1 MGKYKKYFLFLLLA
15 IVLVA
20 PSFVSASFDTSLK
33 YGSSGSVVIEL
44 QNFLK
49 DQGLFLGKADGK
61 FGLIT
66 KKAVIAFQL
75 ANKLS
80 GDGSFGPLSRKIANS
95 LSVNSNSSNFSLT
108 SDVGANGG
116 ILPTE
121 YTCDGAGISPQ
132 LSWSNVPTGTK
143 EFAVVMSTIPID
155 GSTKWGWILYGIPS
169 TTTSLIKNNSTVGI
183 SGVGSHGS
191 TLGYQSP
198 CSQGPGD
205 KIYTFSVY
213 ALSDSPKLSISSN
226 QVTGDILLKAIS
238 SITLGKASLSLSH
251 ARSNTTTGSSTSSS
265 FSFAVQ
271 ADPHM
276 DEQSDANVYKQTLQN
291 IISAKPSF
299 LIDLGDIFMV
309 DKQADKSTTNI
320 NNRYVLMKSYYDL
333 LGSIPLYFAMGNHD
347 GETGWDSLNTK
358 SYRTTYFPDETYD
371 KNYYSFEKNNSL
383 FIVLDPYTYTT
394 TKPTTNGW
402 GWTLGKTQYDWLK
415 TTLEKS
421 TASHKFVFIHQLVGG
436 DNQGRGGTEFAKLYE
451 WGGNNL
457 DGSYGFNTNR
467 VGWGKPIHQLL
478 VDNKVDIVFKGHDH
492 FYAKQEL
499 DGVIYQT
506 VPQPSHPGD
515 KIDTATEYGY
525 LSGEILG
532 GSGYMNVNVSGSG
545 VAVKFI
551 KANST
556 QEVVSSYS
564 FQ

>member
-1 MGKYKKYFLFLLLA
+1 MKNFSKYFIILLLA
-15 IVLVA
+15 VVLIA
-20 PSFVSASFDTSLK
+20 PSLSSASFDTSLK
-33 YGSSGSVVIEL
+33 YGSSGSAVIEL

-49 DQGLFLGKADGK
+49 DQGLFSGKVDGK

-75 ANKLS
+75 ANKLK
-80 GDGSFGPLSRKIANS
+80 GDGSFGVLSRKVASTLS
-95 LSVNSNSSNFSLT
+95 LNSNTSNFSLT
-108 SDVGANGG
+108 SDAGVNGG

-121 YTCDGAGISPQ
+121 YTCDGTGMSPQ
-132 LSWSNVPTGTK
+132 LSWSSVPAGTK
-143 EFAVVMSTIPID
+143 EFAVVMSTIPVD
-155 GSTKWGWILYGIPS
+155 GSTKWGWVLYDIPS
-169 TTTSLIKNNSTVGI
+169 TTTSLEKNNSVVGI

-205 KIYTFSVY
+205 KVYTFSVY
-213 ALSDSPKLSISSN
+213 ALSDSPKLSVPSN

-238 SITLGKASLSLSH
+238 SITLGKASLNLNH
-251 ARSNTTTGSSTSSS
+251 ARSTTTTESSKSSS
-265 FSFAVQ
+265 FSFAVE

-276 DEQSDANVYKQTLQN
+276 DEQSDANVYKQTLLN
-291 IISAKPSF
+291 IVSAKPSF

-309 DKQADKSTTNI
+309 DKLADKSATNI
-320 NNRYVLMKSYYDL
+320 NDRYVLMKSYYDL

-347 GETGWDSLNTK
+347 GEVGWDKLFTK
-358 SYRTTYFPDETYD
+358 SYREQYFSTQTYD
-371 KNYYSFEKNNSL
+371 KNYYSFEKNDSL
-383 FIVLDPYTYTT
+383 FIVLDPYTYTII
-394 TKPTTNGW
+394 KPTTDGW

-436 DNQGRGGTEFAKLYE
+436 DNQGRGGIEFAKLYE

-457 DGSYGFNTNR
+457 DGSYGFDTNR
-467 VGWGKPIHQLL
+467 VGWGKSIHQLL

-506 VPQPSHPGD
+506 VPQPSHHGD
-515 KIDTATEYGY
+515 KIDTAKEYGY
-525 LSGEILG
+525 LNGEILG
-532 GSGYMNVNVSGSG
+532 GSGYLNVSVSISG
-545 VAVKFI
+545 VTVKFI

-564 FQ
+564 F